1 MSGSQQ
7 EAVRGGFGRLAVAVA
22 IITTL
27 DGGRPHGCTGMAW
40 AEHTD
45 PPLLL
50 TTLRR
55 QGQTLRLVA
64 RTGQFGVSV
73 LSDNQEAYVR
83 QFAAAPRAAHRGG
96 GPGGRFT
103 GVAWSAGPCLQLP
116 LLEDCAASFECE
128 VESMYPFGAHKIVVG
143 RVAAARTSGDLRALV
158 HYDGRLWSLWEAG
171 Q

>member
-7 EAVRGGFGRLAVAVA
+7 EAVRAGFGRLAVAVA

-50 TTLRR
+50 TTLRL
-55 QGQTLRLVA
+55 QGRTLDLVT

-73 LSDNQEAYVR
+73 LSGDQETYVR
-83 QFAAAPRAAHRGG
+83 QFAAAPRTAGQG
-96 GPGGRFT
+96 NGPDGRFN
-103 GVAWSAGPCLQLP
+103 GVAWSAGPCLHVP
-116 LLEDCAASFECE
+116 LLDGCAASFECE

-143 RVAAARTSGDLRALV
+143 RVAAARAPGDLRALV
-158 HYDGRLWSLWEAG
+158 HYGGRLWPLREAG